1 MKYALITGGL
11 GFIGSAL
18 AKSLIKK
25 KIVNKCVL
33 LDNYGSFIS
42 PLKNNYTDYRQ
53 QRLEKNENLI
63 IERGDAANFHIVLN
77 IIQKYKP
84 IYVYHTAA
92 LPLAKIDNLNA
103 NEASIGSVDATR
115 NIIENL
121 VFVQKTSKNYNC
133 KRFIYFSSSMIYGDF
148 KSSKVKEAAQTNPK
162 EIYGTM
168 KLAGEIITKGL
179 CNYYNLPYTT
189 IRPSAVYGPGDMNQ
203 RVSQIFIEKAIKGLK
218 INVHGKDEKL
228 DFTYIT
234 DLVEGVILAS
244 TKNNGINNTFNI
256 TNGKSRT
263 LLDFVKIL
271 KKFFPK
277 LKYTIKNRD
286 NFRPSRGTLSISKA
300 NKLLGYKPKTTL
312 ENGVKKYL
320 KYFNK
325 IN

>member
-25 KIVNKCVL
+25 KIVKKCVL

-133 KRFIYFSSSMIYGDF
+133 ILFLFSFF
-148 KSSKVKEAAQTNPK
+148 K
-162 EIYGTM
+162 
-168 KLAGEIITKGL
+168 
-179 CNYYNLPYTT
+179 
-189 IRPSAVYGPGDMNQ
+189 
-203 RVSQIFIEKAIKGLK
+203 
-218 INVHGKDEKL
+218 
-228 DFTYIT
+228 
-234 DLVEGVILAS
+234 
-244 TKNNGINNTFNI
+244 GINN
-256 TNGKSRT
+256 S
-263 LLDFVKIL
+263 
-271 KKFFPK
+271 
-277 LKYTIKNRD
+277 
-286 NFRPSRGTLSISKA
+286 A
-300 NKLLGYKPKTTL
+300 NLIV
-312 ENGVKKYL
+312 N
-320 KYFNK
+320 
-325 IN
+325 